1 MTLIEFCYKLQKEK
15 VKKELKKPNRDW
27 KTLAF
32 ITLKLQDPDAINTK
46 SDIYW
51 RPAIKKEKEMCQSE
65 HILQNL

>member
-1 MTLIEFCYKLQKEK
+1 MTLIEFVTITEEK
-15 VKKELKKPNRDW
+15 VKKELKTNRDW
-27 KTLAF
+27 KTLALLLLNCR
-32 ITLKLQDPDAINTK
+32 IRMRLIQK